1 MNIKIMTYNIQHC
14 NAHLRGVIDYDLI
27 ASAIAREG
35 ADIVGLNEVYGDG
48 GGEISQAKILADAV
62 GYPYFY
68 FAKAIELRGGRGY
81 GNAILSKYPISSA
94 QTIAVPD
101 PDPDR
106 RSYGGHYESRVLLK
120 ADITTPSANRLT
132 VGVIHFGLNPDEAE
146 NAVKTVIKELPH
158 ERSLLI
164 GDLNL
169 TPDSK
174 ILDPIRMRMKDT
186 QTMAPTFPS
195 DAPRTKIDHIFMTP
209 DIKLISHDT
218 PPTVASDHLPHTA
231 NIEI

>member
-27 ASAIAREG
+27 ASAIAKEN

-81 GNAILSKYPISSA
+81 GNALLSKYPISRA
-94 QTIAVPD
+94 QTIPVHD
-101 PDPDR
+101 PDPR
-106 RSYGGHYESRVLLK
+106 RYSEYYESRVLLK
-120 ADITTPSANRLT
+120 ADIALPSVSTLT
-132 VGVIHFGLNPDEAE
+132 LGVIHFGLNPDEAE
-146 NAVKTVIKELPH
+146 SAVETVLKELPC
-158 ERSLLI
+158 ERALLI

-169 TPDSK
+169 TPDSE
-174 ILDPIRMRMKDT
+174 ILEPIRARMTDT
-186 QTMAPTFPS
+186 KTKSPTFPS
-195 DAPRTKIDHIFMTP
+195 DAPRIKIDHIFATP
-209 DIKLISHDT
+209 DIKITSHDT
-218 PPTVASDHLPHTA
+218 PSTVASDHLPHTA
-231 NIEI
+231 NIEV

>member
-27 ASAIAREG
+27 ASAIAKEG

-81 GNAILSKYPISSA
+81 GNALLSKYPISRA
-94 QTIAVPD
+94 QTIPVPD
-101 PDPDR
+101 PDPR
-106 RSYGGHYESRVLLK
+106 RYSEYYESRVLLK
-120 ADITTPSANRLT
+120 ADIALPSVGTLT
-132 VGVIHFGLNPDEAE
+132 LGVIHFGLNPDEAE
-146 NAVKTVIKELPH
+146 NAVETVLRELPC
-158 ERSLLI
+158 ERALLI

-169 TPDSK
+169 TPDSE
-174 ILDPIRMRMKDT
+174 ILEPIRARMTDT
-186 QTMAPTFPS
+186 KTKSPTFPS
-195 DAPRTKIDHIFMTP
+195 DAPRIKIDHIFATP
-209 DIKLISHDT
+209 DIKIISHDT
-218 PPTVASDHLPHTA
+218 PSTVASDHLPHTA
-231 NIEI
+231 IIEV

>member
-27 ASAIAREG
+27 ASAIAKED

-68 FAKAIELRGGRGY
+68 FAKAIELGGGRAY
-81 GNAILSKYPISSA
+81 GNALLSKYPINRA

-101 PDPDR
+101 PDPR
-106 RSYGGHYESRVLLK
+106 KFSEYYESRVLLK
-120 ADITTPSANRLT
+120 ANIALPSVCDLT
-132 VGVIHFGLNPDEAE
+132 LGVIHFGLNPDEAE
-146 NAVKTVIKELPH
+146 NAVETVLKELPC
-158 ERSLLI
+158 ERAMLI

-169 TPDSK
+169 TPDSS
-174 ILDPIRMRMKDT
+174 ILDPLRMRMTDT
-186 QTMAPTFPS
+186 KTKSPTFPS
-195 DAPRTKIDHIFMTP
+195 DAPRIKIDHIFATP
-209 DIKLISHDT
+209 DIKIISCDT
-218 PPTVASDHLPHTA
+218 PPTIASDHLPHTA
-231 NIEI
+231 IIEV